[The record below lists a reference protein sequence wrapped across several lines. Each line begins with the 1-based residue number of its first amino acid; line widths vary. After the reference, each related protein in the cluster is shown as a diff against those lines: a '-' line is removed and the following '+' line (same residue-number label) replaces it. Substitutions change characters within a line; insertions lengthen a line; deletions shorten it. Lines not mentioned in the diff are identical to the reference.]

1 MGWNYPEISLEE
13 MVKLVKGFVDI
24 LILASGYQSSG
35 LLAHWDARNIIKAFQ
50 WGLFFENVS
59 IFSSFPLMLE
69 KKFMRILDFAYFQTQ
84 FPNKS
89 LYVMTSKG

>member
-13 MVKLVKGFVDI
+13 MVKLIKGFVDI

-35 LLAHWDARNIIKAFQ
+35 LPAHWDAQNIKKALQ

-59 IFSSFPLMLE
+59 IFYLIIFYLFL
-69 KKFMRILDFAYFQTQ
+69 
-84 FPNKS
+84 
-89 LYVMTSKG
+89 